1 MIKTVLSEKNENGN
15 KVYTVYNN
23 DFVPVWTS
31 KEYRID
37 AELVK
42 HNPESIVFRTRLGYE
57 AYKLVPWENGFVSLP
72 LNYKDVMTKEEISK
86 FDEYYNSIYMSFGH
100 PEEEFDSEFILNR
113 VKEAQTLLMENKE
126 KFENEKKEFI
136 QKYNNKMKE
145 AKEKCKEFILVYEN
159 SMKEKDEQIK
169 KLTELLLKYEP
180 LALAYIESQKSFKQK
195 TINFIKKIPLL
206 TKITIGLII
215 FNIIMVIVLFT

>member
-1 MIKTVLSEKNENGN
+1 MIKTVLSEKNDDGD
-15 KVYTVYNN
+15 KVYTAYNN
-23 DFVPVWTS
+23 DFVHVWTS

-42 HNPESIVFRTRLGYE
+42 HNPDSIVFRTRLGYE
-57 AYKLVPWENGFVSLP
+57 AYKLVPSENGFVSLP
-72 LNYKDVMTKEEISK
+72 LNYKEIMTQEEINK

-113 VKEAQTLLMENKE
+113 VKEAQTLLMEKKE
-126 KFENEKKEFI
+126 EFEKEKKEFV
-136 QKYNNKMKE
+136 QKYNDKMKE
-145 AKEKCKEFILVYEN
+145 VKEKCKEFILVYEN
-159 SMKEKDEQIK
+159 SMNEKDEQIK

-195 TINFIKKIPLL
+195 TINFIKKIPLI
-206 TKITIGLII
+206 TKITIGLMI
-215 FNIIMVIVLFT
+215 FNIIMVIALLT